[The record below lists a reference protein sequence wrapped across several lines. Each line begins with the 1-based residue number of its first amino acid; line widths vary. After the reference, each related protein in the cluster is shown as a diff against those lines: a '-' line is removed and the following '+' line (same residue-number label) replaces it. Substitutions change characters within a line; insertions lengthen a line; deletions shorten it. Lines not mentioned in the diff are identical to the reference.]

1 MAKPAELFRNLAH
14 GGPLHAGPVGKNA
27 NRQAR
32 IVHALESELGASL
45 LVVRKLDPL
54 ERNVAPLKE
63 IADSVSL
70 RRATLSIKADSWKCF
85 HRPGSTFC
93 GLAFL
98 GRYNVNAPWHLGHF
112 FAVTLRAF
120 RLRVFVL
127 SHTFDALEGLAALF
141 TAILVG
147 GHPPLHDNS
156 FCRASAILY
165 PIMAHVRF
173 GSMLSIKS
181 AA

>member
-1 MAKPAELFRNLAH
+1 MHE
-14 GGPLHAGPVGKNA
+14 G
-27 NRQAR
+27 NRHRAFADR
-32 IVHALESELGASL
+32 
-45 LVVRKLDPL
+45 RL

-63 IADSVSL
+63 ISDSVSL

-141 TAILVG
+141 TA
-147 GHPPLHDNS
+147 
-156 FCRASAILY
+156 Y
-165 PIMAHVRF
+165 W
-173 GSMLSIKS
+173 
-181 AA
+181 

>member
-1 MAKPAELFRNLAH
+1 MRVPS
-14 GGPLHAGPVGKNA
+14 GKMQTG
-27 NRQAR
+27 RR
-32 IVHALESELGASL
+32 ESSTLSSSELGASL

-98 GRYNVNAPWHLGHF
+98 GRHNVNATWHLGHF

-127 SHTFDALEGLAALF
+127 SHTFHALEGVAALL

-147 GHPPLHDNS
+147 GHPLLHDKS
-156 FCRASAILY
+156 FWRKCDLIPNEGACPLW
-165 PIMAHVRF
+165 V
-173 GSMLSIKS
+173 KS
-181 AA
+181 